1 MKRVDQMK
9 GVKMDQKRT
18 HAKSCFGL
26 PAALRLGAFVGLSV
40 LASTVFG
47 HGARSS
53 SPAPSGPAQQVV
65 DVSGNTM
72 TLNGRPWLSRGVT
85 LRGLVAPAAFLQ
97 ADQVNDVGG
106 YNAQLNYG
114 LPELR
119 AARAFG
125 ADTLRF
131 QVSQPSL
138 DPESPLYDQAYVAQV
153 VAAMKFARQQGFV
166 VMIMMQDEPFSGE
179 TTYHPL
185 AIKETVRDWD
195 FLTTQFGK
203 DPGVLFELYNEPGL
217 VHPTAVN
224 WALWADGDTTRTSR
238 VAPGAVGMQTM
249 INRLRRQ
256 GCINVFILDGLDG
269 AQTFEGLPDVTD
281 PMNRIV
287 YAVHPYAHG
296 SSDETMWDVRFGNL
310 SSFAPIY
317 ADEWSAEART
327 KLGLG
332 TLPDYHVAV
341 DLLNYLRRHNIS
353 LGASAFDIPGQMV
366 QNVPGWTPTNYD
378 NFKPGNYHLD
388 AGLLVE
394 KLFQTDYKQRI
405 NYPDGVTP

>member
-1 MKRVDQMK
+1 MKK
-9 GVKMDQKRT
+9 TKMCQKKT
-18 HAKSCFGL
+18 NAKSRSGL
-26 PAALRLGAFVGLSV
+26 HAAPRLVAFVCLSV
-40 LASTVFG
+40 LVSTVLG
-47 HGARSS
+47 HGASRS

-65 DVSGNTM
+65 GVSGNTM

-97 ADQVNDVGG
+97 ADQVNDAGG

-114 LPELR
+114 LPELK

-138 DPESPLYDQAYVAQV
+138 DPQSPLYDQAYVARV
-153 VAAMKFARQQGFV
+153 VAAMKLARRQGFV

-179 TTYHPL
+179 TAFHPL
-185 AIKETVRDWD
+185 AIQETVRDWD
-195 FLTTQFGK
+195 YPNTQFGT
-203 DPGVLFELYNEPGL
+203 DPGVLFELYNEPRL
-217 VHPTAVN
+217 MHPTAVN
-224 WALWADGDTTRTSR
+224 WALWAHGDTARTSR

-249 INRLRRQ
+249 INRLRRK
-256 GCINVFILDGLDG
+256 GCVNVFILDGLNG
-269 AQTFEGLPDVTD
+269 ARTFRGLPNVTD

-287 YAVHPYAHG
+287 YAVHPYAYG
-296 SSDETMWDVRFGNL
+296 SSDESLWDLQFGNL
-310 SSFAPIY
+310 SSFAPVY

-332 TLPDYHVAV
+332 DLPDYHIAV

-394 KLFQTDYKQRI
+394 KLFQTDYKQKI
-405 NYPDGVTP
+405 NYSDGVTP

>member
-1 MKRVDQMK
+1 MKRMYQIK
-9 GVKMDQKRT
+9 EVKMCQKKT
-18 HAKSCFGL
+18 PAKSRFDL
-26 PAALRLGAFVGLSV
+26 QATLRLGAFVCLSV

-47 HGARSS
+47 HGASGE
-53 SPAPSGPAQQVV
+53 PSGPAQATQVV
-65 DVSGNTM
+65 GVSGSTM
-72 TLNGRPWLSRGVT
+72 TLNGTPWLSRGVT
-85 LRGLVAPAAFLQ
+85 LRGFVAPAAFLQ
-97 ADQVNDVGG
+97 ANQVSDAGG

-195 FLTTQFGK
+195 YLNTQFGK

-217 VHPTAVN
+217 VRPTARN
-224 WALWADGDTTRTSR
+224 WALWANGDTNGSSR

-249 INRLRRQ
+249 INRLRRE
-256 GCINVFILDGLDG
+256 GCVNVFILDGLHG
-269 AQTFEGLPDVTD
+269 ARTLENLPEVTD
-281 PMNRIV
+281 PMGQIV
-287 YAVHPYAHG
+287 YAVHPYAYG
-296 SSDETMWDVRFGNL
+296 SPDESLWDVQFGNI
-310 SSFAPIY
+310 SSFAPVY

-332 TLPDYHVAV
+332 ALPNYQVAV

-405 NYPDGVTP
+405 NYSDGVTP